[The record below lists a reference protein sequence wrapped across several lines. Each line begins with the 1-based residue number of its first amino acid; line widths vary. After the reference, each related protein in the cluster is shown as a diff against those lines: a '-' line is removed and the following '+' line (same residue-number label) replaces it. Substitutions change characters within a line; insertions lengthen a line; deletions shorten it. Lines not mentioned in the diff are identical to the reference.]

1 MPNQRAKNKLYLGG
15 FVDKRLHALI
25 LRKAKRAGMD
35 QNKFGFVT
43 ELLQEAVKNR
53 ITRAN
58 GKVVRAKG

>member
-1 MPNQRAKNKLYLGG
+1 MPNQRAKNKQYLGG

-43 ELLQEAVKNR
+43 ELVQEAVR
-53 ITRAN
+53 QRTTRAN
-58 GKVVRAKG
+58 GKAVRARG